1 MGVGIASERR
11 LLSED
16 ELERVKLSHYPELRT
31 LEPDE
36 TLALAKW
43 LRERRNR
50 IRDIIATRHRAR
62 RGKTTAS
69 GIGAPEA
76 SERGLSEKKQV
87 FARAIRRV
95 NARLD
100 RERTERRR
108 ERIRTNFDAA
118 LRRKR
123 SSLRHHPEAGETSVD
138 GMQPIGS
145 DRRAVTT
152 ERSEIGR
159 VSQAVKT
166 AQAKR
171 DS

>member
-1 MGVGIASERR
+1 MGVDIASERR

-16 ELERVKLSHYPELRT
+16 ELERVKLSHYPDLGK

-36 TLALAKW
+36 SLALARW

-50 IRDIIATRHRAR
+50 IRDIVAARRRAR
-62 RGKTTAS
+62 RGKAS
-69 GIGAPEA
+69 SSGLEAPEI

-87 FARAIRRV
+87 FARAVRRV
-95 NARLD
+95 NARLERD
-100 RERTERRR
+100 RADRRR
-108 ERIRTNFDAA
+108 ERIRMNIDEA

-123 SSLRHHPEAGETSVD
+123 SSVRHHPAAGEMPNN
-138 GMQPIGS
+138 GMRSIGS
-145 DRRAVTT
+145 GRRTGAT
-152 ERSEIGR
+152 ERAEIGR
-159 VSQAVKT
+159 VSQAVKD